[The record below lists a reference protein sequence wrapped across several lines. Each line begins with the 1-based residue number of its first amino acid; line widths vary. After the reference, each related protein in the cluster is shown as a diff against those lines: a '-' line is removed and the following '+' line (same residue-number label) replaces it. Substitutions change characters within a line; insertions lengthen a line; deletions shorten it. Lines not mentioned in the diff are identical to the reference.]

1 MVRCYQEKGITHDN
15 QSLFNPERPGEY
27 RKMPI
32 LGDLHKIL
40 LQKEECKR
48 IANILNRLV
57 SGSASSF
64 NQQTNVDLKNK
75 YVVLDIS
82 ELSGDLLLG
91 MFVAIDYVWS
101 KAKEDRT
108 LEKAIFVD
116 EAWKLLASNEL
127 AGEYLLEIFKTIR
140 AYGGA
145 AICATQDLVD
155 FFALKGGKLGRGIL
169 NNSKTKIIL
178 NMENAEAEQIQK
190 ELDLSD
196 AEFNSIVHFE
206 RGSGLISTN
215 NNNLVVEF
223 KASRLEKDLITTDR
237 KDLQELKGRI
247 QKYGTDAYGKQ

>member
-1 MVRCYQEKGITHDN
+1 
-15 QSLFNPERPGEY
+15 
-27 RKMPI
+27 
-32 LGDLHKIL
+32 
-40 LQKEECKR
+40 
-48 IANILNRLV
+48 
-57 SGSASSF
+57 
-64 NQQTNVDLKNK
+64 
-75 YVVLDIS
+75 
-82 ELSGDLLLG
+82 

-178 NMENAEAEQIQK
+178 NMENAEARADSKGTGSVRSSLIPV
-190 ELDLSD
+190 
-196 AEFNSIVHFE
+196 SILNEEAVLFPQ
-206 RGSGLISTN
+206 TT
-215 NNNLVVEF
+215 
-223 KASRLEKDLITTDR
+223 IT
-237 KDLQELKGRI
+237 LLWSLKPAAWKRI
-247 QKYGTDAYGKQ
+247 